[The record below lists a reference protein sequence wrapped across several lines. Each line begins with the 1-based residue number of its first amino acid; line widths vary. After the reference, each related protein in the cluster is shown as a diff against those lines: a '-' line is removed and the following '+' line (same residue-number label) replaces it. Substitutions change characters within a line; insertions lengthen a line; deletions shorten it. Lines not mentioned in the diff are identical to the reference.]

1 MPGHV
6 ALLRGV
12 NVGGV
17 KLAMSDLRAVL
28 SSLGYAE
35 VSTYIQSG
43 NALFSADAADPAAL
57 AADIEAAL
65 DKQLGMRPRVLV
77 LTRDE
82 LAQVIRDN
90 PYPDEPNPKAVHAVF
105 LAEEPGPEQVA
116 AVAEAEQKAGGQGRP
131 GHRAVRRPG
140 AVPAHPGRLRAQRAG
155 HPARPAGRPAV
166 GQGRGHGPELGHRDQ
181 AARALRR
188 MTTAPS
194 PQAPGQITL
203 GTARGRWV
211 LAATVLGSSMAFLD
225 STVVNVALP
234 TIGRELNTSLAGL
247 QWVVTAYT
255 LTLAG
260 LILLGGSLGDRFGR
274 RRVFLIG
281 VIWFALA
288 SAVCGVAPNIAV
300 LVVARGVQ
308 GIGGALLTPGSL
320 AIIQSTFSP
329 DDRPR
334 AIGAWSGLGGV
345 AGAVG
350 PFLGGWIVGSIGW
363 RWIFLLNLP
372 LAAAVV
378 AVGLRHVPE
387 SRDPD
392 AHGRF
397 DIAGS
402 VLTALALAG
411 ITEALIEAQSGS
423 KLVVAVSAVVGVAAG
438 VGFVLLE
445 QHRARHPDRV
455 PPMLPLSI
463 FRNREF
469 TAINVIT
476 FIVYGAMGAVFFLLV
491 LDLQVVVGFSPL
503 EAGISLLPSTAA
515 LLLLSARAG
524 ALAQKIGPRWLMTG
538 GLLTAAAGLLL
549 LTRIGPNASYV
560 ADVLPAVL
568 LFGVGLSMTVAPLT
582 ATVLASADDRHAGI
596 ASGVNNATA
605 RAAGLLSVA
614 GLPAAVGLSGAAL
627 HVKAAA
633 EQRVP

>member
-1 MPGHV
+1 
-6 ALLRGV
+6 
-12 NVGGV
+12 
-17 KLAMSDLRAVL
+17 
-28 SSLGYAE
+28 
-35 VSTYIQSG
+35 
-43 NALFSADAADPAAL
+43 
-57 AADIEAAL
+57 
-65 DKQLGMRPRVLV
+65 
-77 LTRDE
+77 
-82 LAQVIRDN
+82 
-90 PYPDEPNPKAVHAVF
+90 
-105 LAEEPGPEQVA
+105 
-116 AVAEAEQKAGGQGRP
+116 
-131 GHRAVRRPG
+131 
-140 AVPAHPGRLRAQRAG
+140 
-155 HPARPAGRPAV
+155 
-166 GQGRGHGPELGHRDQ
+166 
-181 AARALRR
+181 
-188 MTTAPS
+188 MTTAAS
-194 PQAPGQITL
+194 PPAPGQITL

-234 TIGRELNTSLAGL
+234 TIGQELHTSLAGL
-247 QWVVTAYT
+247 QWTVTAYT

-281 VIWFALA
+281 VIWFAVA
-288 SAVCGVAPNIAV
+288 SAICGVAPDIAV
-300 LVVARGVQ
+300 LVVARAVQ

-350 PFLGGWIVGSIGW
+350 PFLGGWIVGSVGW

-372 LAAAVV
+372 LAAVVV
-378 AVGLRHVPE
+378 AVGARHVPE

-423 KLVVAVSAVVGVAAG
+423 KLVVAVSAAVGIAAG
-438 VGFVLLE
+438 VAFVLLE
-445 QHRARHPDRV
+445 RYRGRHPDRV

-476 FIVYGAMGAVFFLLV
+476 FVVYGAMGAVFFLLV
-491 LDLQVVVGFSPL
+491 LALQVVAGFSPL
-503 EAGISLLPSTAA
+503 EAGVSLLPSTAA
-515 LLLLSARAG
+515 MLLLSARAG

-549 LTRIGPNASYV
+549 LTRIGPNATYV

-568 LFGVGLSMTVAPLT
+568 LFGLGLSMTVAPLT

-614 GLPAAVGLSGAAL
+614 GLPAAVGLTGAAL
-627 HVKAAA
+627 HSPAELNDGFHRAMIICAALMA
-633 EQRVP
+633 LSAGLSAVLVSNDVLKPKRGEPAVQPECRTSCPVGAPPLEPSERVAAPRTADRH

>member
-1 MPGHV
+1 M
-6 ALLRGV
+6 A
-12 NVGGV
+12 
-17 KLAMSDLRAVL
+17 
-28 SSLGYAE
+28 
-35 VSTYIQSG
+35 T
-43 NALFSADAADPAAL
+43 
-57 AADIEAAL
+57 
-65 DKQLGMRPRVLV
+65 
-77 LTRDE
+77 
-82 LAQVIRDN
+82 
-90 PYPDEPNPKAVHAVF
+90 
-105 LAEEPGPEQVA
+105 
-116 AVAEAEQKAGGQGRP
+116 AEA
-131 GHRAVRRPG
+131 
-140 AVPAHPGRLRAQRAG
+140 
-155 HPARPAGRPAV
+155 
-166 GQGRGHGPELGHRDQ
+166 
-181 AARALRR
+181 
-188 MTTAPS
+188 
-194 PQAPGQITL
+194 GQIRL
-203 GTARGRWV
+203 GQARGRWV

-225 STVVNVALP
+225 ATVVNVALP
-234 TIGRELNTSLAGL
+234 TIGRELHTSLAGL
-247 QWVVTAYT
+247 QWVVTSYT

-288 SAVCGVAPNIAV
+288 SAVCGLAPNIGV
-300 LVVARGVQ
+300 LIVARGVQ

-329 DDRPR
+329 DDRPK
-334 AIGAWSGLGGV
+334 AIGSWSGLGGV

-378 AVGLRHVPE
+378 AVGVRHVPE

-402 VLTALALAG
+402 VLTALSLAG

-423 KLVVAVSAVVGVAAG
+423 PLVVLVSAVVGVAAG
-438 VGFVLLE
+438 VAFVLLE
-445 QHRARHPDRV
+445 QYRARHPDRV

-469 TAINVIT
+469 SAINVIT

-491 LDLQVVVGFSPL
+491 LDLQVVAGFSPL
-503 EAGISLLPSTAA
+503 EAGLSLLPSTAA

-524 ALAQKIGPRWLMTG
+524 ALAQQVGPRWLMTG
-538 GLLTAAAGLLL
+538 GLLAASAGLLL

-568 LFGVGLSMTVAPLT
+568 LFGVGLAMTVAPLT

-614 GLPAAVGLSGAAL
+614 GLPAVVGLSGAAL
-627 HVKAAA
+627 QDQTQLNNGFHKAMLICAA
-633 EQRVP
+633 LLALSAVLSALLVSNDVLKAQAGEPVIQPECLTNCAIGAPPLEPSEPLAAQRTGPALSS

>member
-1 MPGHV
+1 
-6 ALLRGV
+6 
-12 NVGGV
+12 
-17 KLAMSDLRAVL
+17 
-28 SSLGYAE
+28 
-35 VSTYIQSG
+35 
-43 NALFSADAADPAAL
+43 
-57 AADIEAAL
+57 
-65 DKQLGMRPRVLV
+65 
-77 LTRDE
+77 
-82 LAQVIRDN
+82 
-90 PYPDEPNPKAVHAVF
+90 
-105 LAEEPGPEQVA
+105 
-116 AVAEAEQKAGGQGRP
+116 
-131 GHRAVRRPG
+131 
-140 AVPAHPGRLRAQRAG
+140 
-155 HPARPAGRPAV
+155 
-166 GQGRGHGPELGHRDQ
+166 
-181 AARALRR
+181 
-188 MTTAPS
+188 MTTRPT

-211 LAATVLGSSMAFLD
+211 MAATVLGSSMAFLD
-225 STVVNVALP
+225 ATVVNVALP
-234 TIGRELNTSLAGL
+234 TIGRDLNTSLAGL
-247 QWVVTAYT
+247 QWIVTGYT

-288 SAVCGVAPNIAV
+288 SAVCGVAPDIGV
-300 LVVARGVQ
+300 LIVARAVQ
-308 GIGGALLTPGSL
+308 GVGGALLTPGSL
-320 AIIQSTFSP
+320 AIIQSTFAP

-350 PFLGGWIVGSIGW
+350 PLLGGLIVGSIGW
-363 RWIFLLNLP
+363 RWIFLINLP

-378 AVGLRHVPE
+378 AVGVRHVPE

-411 ITEALIEAQSGS
+411 ITEALIEAQSGN
-423 KLVVAVSAVVGVAAG
+423 KLVVAVSAIVGVAAG
-438 VGFVLLE
+438 VAFVLLE
-445 QHRARHPDRV
+445 QHRARHPDRI

-476 FIVYGAMGAVFFLLV
+476 FVVYGAMGAVFFLLV
-491 LDLQVVVGFSPL
+491 LDLQVVAGFSPL
-503 EAGISLLPSTAA
+503 EAGISLLPSTVAM
-515 LLLLSARAG
+515 LLLSARAG

-549 LTRIGPNASYV
+549 LTRIGPNASYL

-568 LFGVGLSMTVAPLT
+568 LFGLGLSMTVAPLT

-627 HVKAAA
+627 HTKAQLNHGFHQAMIICSALMVLAA
-633 EQRVP
+633 GLSAVLVSNDVLKPKPGEPVAQPECLTNCPVGAPPLEPSERVPAPGTVDRH